1 MQFLPDRLPWYLAGP
16 MIGMLVVLTYA
27 IANQRMGVTGSYV
40 EVAALAR
47 GQASRNRWR
56 VWFFAGLGAGSV
68 MAVLLRGGSLSFN
81 LGYGVLG
88 AVLPLGVLVP
98 VLFAGGLLMG
108 YGARWGG
115 GCTSGHGISGTASR
129 SPASF
134 AATATFMATAI
145 AVTLAVHWATGGAL

>member
-1 MQFLPDRLPWYLAGP
+1 MELLPDRLPWYLAGP
-16 MIGMLVVLTYA
+16 VLGMLVVLTYA

-40 EVAALAR
+40 EVGALIR
-47 GQASRNRWR
+47 GHASPNRWR
-56 VWFFAGLGAGSV
+56 VWFFVGLGAGSV
-68 MAVLLRGGSLSFN
+68 LAVLLRDGTLFFN

-115 GCTSGHGISGTASR
+115 GCTSGHGISGTSSR